1 MIKLE
6 NITLIGMPGS
16 GKSTVGVLLAKE
28 LGFRFVDTDLL
39 IQEQEGC
46 LLKDIIAREGAEG
59 FERIENQVNAKV
71 QARYTVIAPGGS
83 VVYCPEAMNHFKE
96 ISLVVYL
103 RIGLGSLKARLG
115 DLKAR
120 GVVLKDDMTLD
131 ELYAER
137 VPFYER
143 YADLTVDVDELSL
156 GQVLERLVK
165 LEEVSRIR
173 KKVKTGI

>member
-1 MIKLE
+1 ME

-46 LLKDIIAREGAEG
+46 LLRDIIAREGAEG
-59 FERIENQVNAKV
+59 FERIENQVNAGV
-71 QARYTVIAPGGS
+71 QVQYTVIAPGGS
-83 VVYCPEAMNHFKE
+83 VVYCPEAMKHFKE

-115 DLKAR
+115 DLEAR
-120 GVVLKDDMTLD
+120 GVVLKNGMTLD
-131 ELYAER
+131 ALYAER
-137 VPFYER
+137 VPLYER

-156 GQVLERLVK
+156 GQVLEQLGR
-165 LEEVSRIR
+165 LEEVGKIRRIE
-173 KKVKTGI
+173 KD

>member
-1 MIKLE
+1 MD

-16 GKSTVGVLLAKE
+16 GKSTVGVLLAKK
-28 LGFRFVDTDLL
+28 LGLQFVDTDLL

-59 FERIENQVNAKV
+59 FEQIENQVNAQV

-83 VVYCPEAMNHFKE
+83 VVYCPEAMHHFKE

-115 DLKAR
+115 DLEAS
-120 GVVLKDDMTLD
+120 GVVLKNGMTLD

-137 VPFYER
+137 VPLYER
-143 YADLTVDVDELSL
+143 YADLAVDVDELSL
-156 GQVLERLVK
+156 GQVLEQFEK
-165 LEEVSRIR
+165 LEEVR
-173 KKVKTGI
+173 KISKHSKERETK